1 MARYDLLLCDAD
13 ETLLDFSR
21 AERNALRETADVCG
35 FPCGEKETA
44 AYSAA
49 NLACW
54 KRFER
59 GELLLPELRVRRFQD
74 FFALCGIEEDPARVS
89 LVYAEAL
96 GRQGC
101 AVPGAAE
108 ALSRWEKRVR
118 VLVVTNGIA
127 AVQRGRFARSP
138 FPELLRDIVISQ
150 EAGAAKPDPRM
161 IELAMA
167 RAGVTDRARVLM
179 LGDSLTSDMLAAAN
193 AGVDACWYNPGGRAN
208 DAGVPL
214 RWEIRSLGE
223 AEALL

>member
-35 FPCGEKETA
+35 FSCGEKETA

-89 LVYAEAL
+89 LVYTEAL

-138 FPELLRDIVISQ
+138 FPHLAREMVISEEIGIQ
-150 EAGAAKPDPRM
+150 KPDPGIVFEALR
-161 IELAMA
+161 
-167 RAGVTDRARVLM
+167 RAGVRDKTRVLF
-179 LGDSLTSDMLAAAN
+179 LGDSLSSDMRAAEN
-193 AGVDACWYNPGGRAN
+193 AGVDGCWYNPGGTINA
-208 DAGVPL
+208 DVPV
-214 RWEIRSLGE
+214 RYEIRNLDEVDG
-223 AEALL
+223 LL

>member
-1 MARYDLLLCDAD
+1 MSRYDLLCCDAD
-13 ETLLDFSR
+13 ETLLDFSL
-21 AERNALRETADVCG
+21 AERTALREACG
-35 FPCGEKETA
+35 AFGLSLTPALERR
-44 AYSAA
+44 YSEI

-54 KRFER
+54 KRYER
-59 GELLLPELRVRRFQD
+59 GELTQPQLRVERYARFLAEIGGRADPAALAEAYEARLACQG
-74 FFALCGIEEDPARVS
+74 FALPGAREALTAWQRKARVI
-89 LVYAEAL
+89 
-96 GRQGC
+96 
-101 AVPGAAE
+101 
-108 ALSRWEKRVR
+108 
-118 VLVVTNGIA
+118 VVTNGIA